1 MIAQQLSPV
10 LSRTLESDQF
20 PLLNDPNK
28 ACIYVIKVT
37 TIKEAKDLA
46 RIKLD
51 EFLGSLKVH
60 KQEIMNGIYL
70 ENALKASTSSQ
81 KTIRPQPLKKKMYYF
96 WRGGRTSFH
105 LKENLENEIHKEE

>member
-1 MIAQQLSPV
+1 MK
-10 LSRTLESDQF
+10 
-20 PLLNDPNK
+20 LLRKLYSIQDHIRKILKSLPK
-28 ACIYVIKVT
+28 AWRPKVT

-105 LKENLENEIHKEE
+105 LKENLENEIHKDE